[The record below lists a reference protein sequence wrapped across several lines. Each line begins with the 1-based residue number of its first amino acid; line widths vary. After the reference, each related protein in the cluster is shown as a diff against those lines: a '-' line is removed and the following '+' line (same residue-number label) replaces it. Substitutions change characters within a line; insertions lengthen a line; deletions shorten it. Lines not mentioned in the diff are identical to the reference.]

1 MQPLGDDH
9 ALVLAFDHQVSQAS
23 DPAGNLSQ
31 HRHTHGVE
39 ELQVHECVFVVDRRE
54 GNHPDI
60 VGNPVMPGVPVA
72 ELQKR
77 VPIMFLNFRR
87 LFRFLTLVQFAKDPQ
102 VK

>member
-1 MQPLGDDH
+1 
-9 ALVLAFDHQVSQAS
+9 
-23 DPAGNLSQ
+23 
-31 HRHTHGVE
+31 
-39 ELQVHECVFVVDRRE
+39 
-54 GNHPDI
+54 
-60 VGNPVMPGVPVA
+60 MPGVPVA